1 MRPNRLE
8 RHLKQQHPTLVLK
21 TEEFFLLKQNH
32 SSESG
37 QIEITPDFGLGYKDY
52 KLLQEQLFEQ
62 SVALLCENLDSD
74 HKVLLFHIEVR
85 WLSKGNMFARLYELK
100 KEVILFLEFKEKQ
113 DFLTM
118 YKDDIFQWRLGYLTD
133 IFDSLNEL
141 NLKLQG
147 RNNTIISNYDYIQA
161 FISKLQL
168 SSVF

>member
-37 QIEITPDFGLGYKDY
+37 QI
-52 KLLQEQLFEQ
+52 EQLFEQ